1 MNVKERIDQDLK
13 AAMLAGEKD
22 KVTTLRGLK
31 SAILNAEIA
40 KGVRD
45 SGLTDDEIIA
55 VLGKESKKR
64 QESAD
69 LYKQGGDAARQQVEL
84 AEKGLIDAYLPA
96 QMSEADIA
104 AVVDTVIREM
114 GEVTLQQ
121 LGAVIGKVK
130 QHTGANADGA
140 TIARLVKERLQ
151 K

>member
-1 MNVKERIDQDLK
+1 MSLKERIDQDLK

-22 KVTTLRGLK
+22 KATTLRGLK

-40 KGVRD
+40 KGARD

-69 LYKQGGDAARQQVEL
+69 LYKQGGDTARQQAEL
-84 AEKGLIDAYLPA
+84 AEKDLIDAYLPA
-96 QMSEADIA
+96 QMSETDIA

-121 LGAVIGKVK
+121 MGAVIGKVK
-130 QHTGANADGA
+130 QHTGGSADGA

>member
-1 MNVKERIDQDLK
+1 
-13 AAMLAGEKD
+13 MLGGEKD
-22 KVTTLRGLK
+22 KATTLRGLK

-45 SGLTDDEIIA
+45 RGLTDDEIIA
-55 VLGKESKKR
+55 VLSKESKKR

-69 LYKQGGDAARQQVEL
+69 LYKQGGDSTRQHAEL
-84 AEKGLIDAYLPA
+84 AEKDLIDAYLPA

-104 AVVDTVIREM
+104 GVIDTVIQEM
-114 GEVTLQQ
+114 GEVTPQHI
-121 LGAVIGKVK
+121 GAVIGKVK
-130 QHTGANADGA
+130 QHTGASADGA